1 MDSVVFSVTM
11 IDFEVFK
18 HRLVVVRFVLL
29 FRLETG
35 VGVMEFVL
43 MSQQFLHK
51 CKNGIDRL

>member
-1 MDSVVFSVTM
+1 MMDSVVLSVTM
-11 IDFEVFK
+11 IDFKMFK

-35 VGVMEFVL
+35 VGVMEFVF

-51 CKNGIDRL
+51 CKTE